1 MYGITFNGKHSYRDF
16 GVTIAEKNIGYP
28 EKQKIKVQ
36 VPFSN
41 IEYDFSEIYGEQTY
55 TPRPLSFTFN
65 VVERH
70 KLNDTVLINLLET
83 QLSNWLLGSIGKQRL
98 YDDSMP
104 GYYYLAEV
112 EGGLDFDELWN
123 HGKLTVQFTAYPF
136 MISELPEGHDIW
148 DEFNFELDV
157 AQITDFEVN
166 GTLNVVLYNVGT
178 PNLIPGIETSAPM
191 QIVKNS
197 ITYNV
202 PTGKS
207 KNDEFRLQSGE
218 NKITI
223 TGNGTIKFLFYKE
236 LI

>member
-207 KNDEFRLQSGE
+207 KSDEFRLQSGE

-223 TGNGTIKFLFYKE
+223 TGNGTISFIFYKE

>member
-41 IEYDFSEIYGEQTY
+41 IEYDFSGIYGEQTY

-207 KNDEFRLQSGE
+207 KSDEFRLQSGE